1 MFKEI
6 FSLNGMNALAA
17 VAAAKISFL
26 FSSSDS
32 LCAKLTSFFAMLY
45 AVLLFVNA
53 AISFVRNTDSVSR
66 SRETKDETER
76 HTQHGGN
83 RHGGKK

>member
-26 FSSSDS
+26 FSNSDN

-53 AISFVRNTDSVSR
+53 AISFVRNTDSVSQTKE
-66 SRETKDETER
+66 SEDETKA
-76 HTQHGGN
+76 GGR

>member
-1 MFKEI
+1 
-6 FSLNGMNALAA
+6 MNALAA

-26 FSSSDS
+26 FSNSDS

-53 AISFVRNTDSVSR
+53 AISFVRNTDGVSQ
-66 SRETKDETER
+66 TKEPEDEARAGER
-76 HTQHGGN
+76 HHGN
-83 RHGGKK
+83 KK